1 MGTGACTAWRV
12 GDRVMGRYGRGTKRT
27 FFPATVV
34 APVRAALDGGCMA
47 AGRVCACVC
56 VCVCGGSK
64 HAVAHVGSKRAAA
77 EDGKKEKKNTK
88 CSPKNLYEY
97 SNPSFAVNV
106 ASASGRMRTS
116 TSFNATKVGCS
127 DASWSP
133 MA

>member
-56 VCVCGGSK
+56 VCDICAMGVARVYVVCVLVC
-64 HAVAHVGSKRAAA
+64 A
-77 EDGKKEKKNTK
+77 
-88 CSPKNLYEY
+88 
-97 SNPSFAVNV
+97 
-106 ASASGRMRTS
+106 
-116 TSFNATKVGCS
+116 
-127 DASWSP
+127 
-133 MA
+133 